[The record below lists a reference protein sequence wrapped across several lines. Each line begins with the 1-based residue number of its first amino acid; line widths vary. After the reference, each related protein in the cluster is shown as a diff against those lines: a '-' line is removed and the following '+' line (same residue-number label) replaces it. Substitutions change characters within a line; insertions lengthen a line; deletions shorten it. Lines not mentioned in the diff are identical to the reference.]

1 MRLMTFLLLFGSIHV
16 SGQSQDSLLLKSVYF
31 GGGSYYVDQ
40 WQIRELYDFID
51 EVPSL
56 QDYEIILFSHT
67 DNIGSKE
74 YNQWLSQMRSEA
86 VKQELINK
94 GIDSELIEIRDFGL
108 KNPLYTNYSWQGRRM
123 NRRVDV
129 ILWPVVF

>member
-1 MRLMTFLLLFGSIHV
+1 MTFLLLFGSIHV